1 MSYGMQKND
10 NNTGTQLNL
19 SNYNSLHPLIY
30 LICLSKQKKVTRDS
44 KQLNFRYRL
53 SANTTQNVIVNAV
66 VLYDEM
72 VRIKQIEKLWKLSM
86 MYPIENVSRVIGW
99 QEMINKKP
107 IAWFRYFKNQKKL
120 LSKEISWQQQ
130 LAEELHKSIK
140 SNFTRRHII
149 VDHIDETWSAD
160 LVDMQSFNKWNKGYK
175 YLLMVI
181 DVFSTYG

>member
-19 SNYNSLHPLIY
+19 SIIY

-72 VRIKQIEKLWKLSM
+72 VRIKQIEKL
-86 MYPIENVSRVIGW
+86 
-99 QEMINKKP
+99 
-107 IAWFRYFKNQKKL
+107 
-120 LSKEISWQQQ
+120 
-130 LAEELHKSIK
+130 
-140 SNFTRRHII
+140 
-149 VDHIDETWSAD
+149 
-160 LVDMQSFNKWNKGYK
+160 
-175 YLLMVI
+175 
-181 DVFSTYG
+181 